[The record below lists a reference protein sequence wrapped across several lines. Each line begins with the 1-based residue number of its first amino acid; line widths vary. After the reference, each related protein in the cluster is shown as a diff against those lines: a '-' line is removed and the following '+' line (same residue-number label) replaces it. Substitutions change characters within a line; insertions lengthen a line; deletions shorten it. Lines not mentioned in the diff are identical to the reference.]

1 MNLEGM
7 DMRKALLA
15 ALAAGA
21 ATLSGAAAAQQPA
34 TITQT
39 IAGTRLDISATGDV
53 TRVPDLAI
61 ISAGVQTR
69 SATASGAIQQAAT
82 RMARVRKALT
92 DAGVADRDIQTSTIS
107 LNPEYTYANNQPP
120 KLNGYTASNQ
130 LSVRF
135 RDIANAGKILDALVS
150 QGANTIN
157 GPTLT
162 IDKPESALDEA
173 RARAVTAGR
182 ARAELYARSLGM
194 RIVRLVSVSESSSS
208 FPMPPPMP
216 MYARAEV
223 AQAADSKIDP
233 GEQKLQVN
241 VAMTFELQY
250 FKRPRGSPARP
261 SLISLGSRL
270 ADRASADQVDDRE
283 KNDRSKQ
290 RIEERF
296 DRDRLIDAAAEQKP
310 GDDRSDDA
318 DDDVED
324 DALLSV
330 GSHDEARKPATNTA
344 NDQPDDNSHELC
356 PSCFAPSLG
365 LTAFRHHRRVT
376 RRGCSGFGRF
386 CPVLWLSRGDQPRQ
400 TRGRTAPV
408 TSPGQ

>member
-7 DMRKALLA
+7 DLRKALLA

-194 RIVRLVSVSESSSS
+194 RIVRLVSVSENSSS

-241 VAMTFELQY
+241 VAMTFELQ
-250 FKRPRGSPARP
+250 
-261 SLISLGSRL
+261 
-270 ADRASADQVDDRE
+270 
-283 KNDRSKQ
+283 
-290 RIEERF
+290 
-296 DRDRLIDAAAEQKP
+296 
-310 GDDRSDDA
+310 
-318 DDDVED
+318 
-324 DALLSV
+324 
-330 GSHDEARKPATNTA
+330 
-344 NDQPDDNSHELC
+344 
-356 PSCFAPSLG
+356 
-365 LTAFRHHRRVT
+365 
-376 RRGCSGFGRF
+376 
-386 CPVLWLSRGDQPRQ
+386 
-400 TRGRTAPV
+400 
-408 TSPGQ
+408 